1 MKIKSG
7 LLIIALLILIKSN
20 SGAQSTTTDT
30 TCVNTN
36 QLRKVYADAAVR
48 PLLDSQILI
57 LNTRI
62 TGLEYAIRLQN
73 VRDSATVASYNKEL
87 SIRLDQNKVLL
98 DDNAALRRQLRKART
113 WVDIFKTTT
122 AGLVVYSAVKIFF
135 K

>member
-73 VRDSATVASYNKEL
+73 VMDSATVASYNKEL

-98 DDNAALRRQLRKART
+98 DDNAALRRSLRWQKTKA
-113 WVDIFKTTT
+113 DLFGG
-122 AGLVVYSAVKIFF
+122 GLLAAIVYLGVKVFF